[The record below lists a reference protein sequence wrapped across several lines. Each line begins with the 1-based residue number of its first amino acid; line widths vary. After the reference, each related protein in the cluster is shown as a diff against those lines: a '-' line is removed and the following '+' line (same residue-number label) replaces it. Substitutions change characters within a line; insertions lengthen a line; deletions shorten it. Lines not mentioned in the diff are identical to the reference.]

1 MRISPMD
8 IEVFETEHSIYEI
21 MTSPTPLYRRTPKVE
36 QEVESHRLVYGE
48 WLPLASYEVIEIRGE
63 RCLHIM
69 APDSVQGI
77 ITSAL
82 VEDPADTVA
91 TS

>member
-1 MRISPMD
+1 MKISPMD

-21 MTSPTPLYRRTPKVE
+21 MTSPTPLYRRVAKVK
-36 QEVESHRLVYGE
+36 QEVVSHRLVYGE
-48 WLPLASYEVIEIRGE
+48 WLPLVSYDIIVIRGE

-69 APDSVQGI
+69 APDSVHGI
-77 ITSAL
+77 ITGAL
-82 VEDPADTVA
+82 IEKPEATVQ

>member
-1 MRISPMD
+1 MD

-21 MTSPTPLYRRTPKVE
+21 MTRPTPTYRRVAKVE
-36 QEVESHRLVYGE
+36 QEVLSHRLVYGE
-48 WLPLASYEVIEIRGE
+48 WLPLASYGIIEIRGE

-69 APDSVQGI
+69 APDSVHGI
-77 ITSAL
+77 ITGAL
-82 VEDPADTVA
+82 IEDPADTVA